1 MAISLSSK
9 DEPNPAR
16 WVAALAAPSCL
27 DYPPCRRKKS
37 LPEAIYKFSVDQ
49 GCSVMMAGYWP
60 GFCFCVYMDLD
71 SFSGKLHWTEQS
83 SWPHAWSIT
92 HVHRPSTQPTLSVD
106 FKTSPTYLLF
116 QPQHMDTKQSM
127 EDGHHGLHGTPAIK
141 PAAMESSTG

>member
-16 WVAALAAPSCL
+16 WVAALAAPSCRRAPQQKSPRSHITNSLLTKLVRSWWL
-27 DYPPCRRKKS
+27 DIG
-37 LPEAIYKFSVDQ
+37 LVFVF
-49 GCSVMMAGYWP
+49 W
-60 GFCFCVYMDLD
+60 VYMDLD

-92 HVHRPSTQPTLSVD
+92 HVHRPSTQPTLSVA